1 MPRVRSF
8 FLETEV
14 GTGTRFDWTSGGEG
28 VDARVVEVEIKLDE
42 GQDAAKLT
50 YLQVKVEITP

>member
-8 FLETEV
+8 FLETGL

-28 VDARVVEVEIKLDE
+28 VDDARV
-42 GQDAAKLT
+42 AAMRADSIACS
-50 YLQVKVEITP
+50 ETPAASACCCR